1 MLKISL
7 KDIQPVKKRLSD
19 NESKL
24 QQHCVK
30 WFDAQYANRWTRFI
44 EIPVKKKG
52 IKIPIPKLVRVSALI
67 MLANGFNRSKAA
79 AGRAVAEGLSTGAA
93 DLLLAVPQSY
103 FKIGDIHKYAG
114 IFIEMKYGKNKQSTA
129 QVEFQNL
136 IQKAGYRY
144 ELIYDFDSFK
154 SLIENHLG
162 K

>member
-1 MLKISL
+1 MFKITL
-7 KDIQPVKKRLSD
+7 KDIQPVKKKLSD

-30 WFDAQYANRWTRFI
+30 WFDIQYANRWTRFI
-44 EIPVKKKG
+44 EITSNKKG
-52 IKIPIPKLVRVSALI
+52 IKIPKLVRVSALI
-67 MLANGFNRSKAA
+67 MLANGFNRSKSA

-103 FKIGDIHKYAG
+103 FKAGDIHKYAG
-114 IFIEMKYGKNKQSTA
+114 IFIEMKYAKNKQSIA

-144 ELIYDFDSFK
+144 ELVYDFDSFK